1 MATPDPLHPAL
12 SRSYA
17 QAFDTWAASQRRLHK
32 VDQPLSVQAYRVLW
46 TSLAR
51 WAAAQQPPVGLDALS
66 PEDLNRFVH
75 RREDTGHA
83 QPPSPRHVWRVL
95 TLIDRVQCH
104 RAATAGRPANRAAC
118 DLLMSREDWRHA
130 NAAHKDPLPEHLS
143 PAQAGLLV
151 KHLASARA
159 RVAVAAGPWQSLRN
173 LAAVALHLGAGL
185 GPAEVR
191 ALRVDSV
198 PLGSGRA
205 AGRAW
210 KLAVPAV
217 GDQPGRE
224 TPLAPWASPLLR
236 QWLELRAAMQVPGPL
251 LLPSTRTGKPW
262 SKVSHYLAVRE
273 VITAAGLGDEAAA
286 GGSFRLRHTFALRQ
300 LRRGHEAAEVARWL
314 GVEPVE
320 MERYRRVVYEPVPGL
335 A

>member
-1 MATPDPLHPAL
+1 MSPAGPFDPPLL
-12 SRSYA
+12 RSYV
-17 QAFDTWAASQRRLHK
+17 QAFDAWVAAQRRLHK

-46 TSLAR
+46 MSLAR
-51 WAAAQQPPVGLDALS
+51 WATAQQPPIALDALS
-66 PEDLNRFVH
+66 AEDLHRFVH

-83 QPPSPRHVWRVL
+83 QAPSPRHVWRVL

-104 RAATAGRPANRAAC
+104 CGAAAGRPANRAAC

-143 PAQAGLLV
+143 AAQASQLL
-151 KHLASARA
+151 KHLTAARA
-159 RVAVAAGPWQSLRN
+159 RVAGTAGPWQALRN

-198 PLGSGRA
+198 PVGGGRA
-205 AGRAW
+205 PGRPW

-224 TPLAPWASPLLR
+224 TPLAPWAGPLLR
-236 QWLELRAAMQVPGPL
+236 QWLDLRAAMQMPGPL

-262 SKVSHYLAVRE
+262 SKVSHYLAVKE
-273 VITAAGLGDEAAA
+273 VIAAAGLGDEGAA
-286 GGSFRLRHTFALRQ
+286 GGSFKLRHTFALRQ

-320 MERYRRVVYEPVPGL
+320 MERYRRVVFEPVPGL
-335 A
+335 G